1 MYKKQQFGLLSIL
14 TGLCALN
21 ALLFGVIPSI
31 KFDSLD
37 VAVGFY
43 DIIQYIPVLQ
53 SLFAVICMSCVILTV
68 IFSFISVIP
77 RRVSFVTASS
87 AFVTSLAAVVT
98 LDAGVIYINR
108 GIGDY
113 ELLSVGKGINYG
125 LEYNFI
131 IVLFLLLN
139 LICAL
144 LAAASWI
151 RYDKSSNKQ
160 NDTPSPET
168 SEKQH
173 AVLKQNAVIKQ
184 QHSEK
189 NKNFKPP
196 EDLN

>member
-1 MYKKQQFGLLSIL
+1 MDKKQQFGLLSTL

-37 VAVGFY
+37 VSVGFY

-53 SLFAVICMSCVILTV
+53 ALFAVLCMSCVILTV

-77 RRVSFVTASS
+77 RRVSFVTASA

-98 LDAGVIYINR
+98 LDAGVIYISR

-113 ELLSVGKGINYG
+113 ELLSAGKGINYG

-139 LICAL
+139 LICTL

-151 RYDKSSNKQ
+151 RYDKVSNKQ
-160 NDTPSPET
+160 NDMSSPET
-168 SEKQH
+168 REKMH
-173 AVLKQNAVIKQ
+173 AVLKKT
-184 QHSEK
+184 HSEK

-196 EDLN
+196 EDLS

>member
-1 MYKKQQFGLLSIL
+1 MYKKQQLGLSSML

-21 ALLFGVIPSI
+21 TLLFGVIPSI

-53 SLFAVICMSCVILTV
+53 AVFAVLCMSSVIMTV

-98 LDAGVIYINR
+98 LDAGVIYISK
-108 GIGDY
+108 GFGGY
-113 ELLSVGKGINYG
+113 ELLSAGRGFNYG

-131 IVLFLLLN
+131 IILFLLFN
-139 LICAL
+139 LICAF

-151 RYDKSSNKQ
+151 RYDKGSNKQ
-160 NDTPSPET
+160 NNAV
-168 SEKQH
+168 KQQ
-173 AVLKQNAVIKQ
+173 AVLKQR
-184 QHSEK
+184 HSEK
-189 NKNFKPP
+189 NINFKPP
-196 EDLN
+196 EDL